1 MKENTNRPRVYD
13 AVLGGQE
20 KAPPGAVVL
29 GGLEGVK
36 RRLANPVIEQ
46 RIAALEEALKYGEA
60 GLELVIWALD
70 DKLWKVRQVAYSL
83 LASRQ
88 EPIVQ
93 EILQDYS
100 HKIDRYDAFVAM
112 ARAGG
117 VSDIDTL
124 MENLE
129 NDRTSAT
136 YKLYHVRLISYD
148 SHTDCTPPRQSCAL
162 SPLPACGE
170 GIKGWGSSG
179 LTSNQADMI
188 LVDFTLGL
196 VDTPQGQDRIRH
208 YLFNGTQIQR
218 NYAALYFK
226 RRGAKNI
233 LKEAVNQGCIDK
245 LQAFSK

>member
-20 KAPPGAVVL
+20 KASPGALVL

-36 RRLANPVIEQ
+36 RRLANPLIEQ
-46 RIAALEEALKYGEA
+46 RIAALEEVLKYGEA

-70 DKLWKVRQVAYSL
+70 DKLWKVRQAAYSL
-83 LASRQ
+83 LASRP

-136 YKLYHVRLISYD
+136 YKL
-148 SHTDCTPPRQSCAL
+148 
-162 SPLPACGE
+162 
-170 GIKGWGSSG
+170 
-179 LTSNQADMI
+179 
-188 LVDFTLGL
+188 VDFTLGL
-196 VDTPQGQDRIRH
+196 VNTPQGEDRIRH

>member
-36 RRLANPVIEQ
+36 RRLVNPVIEQ

-70 DKLWKVRQVAYSL
+70 DKLWKVRQAAYSL

-136 YKLYHVRLISYD
+136 YKL
-148 SHTDCTPPRQSCAL
+148 
-162 SPLPACGE
+162 
-170 GIKGWGSSG
+170 
-179 LTSNQADMI
+179 
-188 LVDFTLGL
+188 VDFTLGL
-196 VDTPQGQDRIRH
+196 VDTSQGQDRIRH

>member
-70 DKLWKVRQVAYSL
+70 DKLWKVRQAAYSL

-93 EILQDYS
+93 EILLDYS

-136 YKLYHVRLISYD
+136 YKL
-148 SHTDCTPPRQSCAL
+148 
-162 SPLPACGE
+162 
-170 GIKGWGSSG
+170 
-179 LTSNQADMI
+179 
-188 LVDFTLGL
+188 VDFTLGL
-196 VDTPQGQDRIRH
+196 VDSPQGQDRIRH

>member
-70 DKLWKVRQVAYSL
+70 DKLWKVRQAAYSL
-83 LASRQ
+83 LASRP

-136 YKLYHVRLISYD
+136 CK
-148 SHTDCTPPRQSCAL
+148 
-162 SPLPACGE
+162 
-170 GIKGWGSSG
+170 
-179 LTSNQADMI
+179 

-226 RRGAKNI
+226 RRGAKKI

>member
-1 MKENTNRPRVYD
+1 MKENSNRPTVYD

-70 DKLWKVRQVAYSL
+70 DKLWKVRQAAYSL
-83 LASRQ
+83 LASRP

-136 YKLYHVRLISYD
+136 CK
-148 SHTDCTPPRQSCAL
+148 
-162 SPLPACGE
+162 
-170 GIKGWGSSG
+170 
-179 LTSNQADMI
+179 
-188 LVDFTLGL
+188 LVDFTLSL

-226 RRGAKNI
+226 RRGAKKI

>member
-1 MKENTNRPRVYD
+1 MSKNSNRPTVYD

-36 RRLANPVIEQ
+36 RRLANPVVEQ

-70 DKLWKVRQVAYSL
+70 DKLWKVRQAAYSL

-88 EPIVQ
+88 EPLVQ
-93 EILQDYS
+93 QVLQEYNNKS
-100 HKIDRYDAFVAM
+100 DRYDTFVAM

-124 MENLE
+124 MDNLE

-136 YKLYHVRLISYD
+136 CK
-148 SHTDCTPPRQSCAL
+148 
-162 SPLPACGE
+162 
-170 GIKGWGSSG
+170 
-179 LTSNQADMI
+179 
-188 LVDFTLGL
+188 LVDYTLGL
-196 VDTPQGQDRIRH
+196 VNTHQGKDQIRH

-226 RRGAKNI
+226 RRGAKDI
-233 LKEAVNQGCIDK
+233 LIEAVQQGCIDRV
-245 LQAFSK
+245 QAFSK

>member
-70 DKLWKVRQVAYSL
+70 DKLWKVRQAAYSL

-136 YKLYHVRLISYD
+136 YK
-148 SHTDCTPPRQSCAL
+148 
-162 SPLPACGE
+162 
-170 GIKGWGSSG
+170 
-179 LTSNQADMI
+179 

>member
-20 KAPPGAVVL
+20 KAPPGALVL

-70 DKLWKVRQVAYSL
+70 DKLWKVRQAAYSL
-83 LASRQ
+83 LASRP

-136 YKLYHVRLISYD
+136 YKL
-148 SHTDCTPPRQSCAL
+148 
-162 SPLPACGE
+162 
-170 GIKGWGSSG
+170 
-179 LTSNQADMI
+179 
-188 LVDFTLGL
+188 VDFTLGL
-196 VDTPQGQDRIRH
+196 VDTSHGQDRIRH

>member
-13 AVLGGQE
+13 AVLGSQE

-36 RRLANPVIEQ
+36 RRLAHPVIEQ

-70 DKLWKVRQVAYSL
+70 DKLWKVRQAAYSL

-136 YKLYHVRLISYD
+136 YKL
-148 SHTDCTPPRQSCAL
+148 
-162 SPLPACGE
+162 
-170 GIKGWGSSG
+170 
-179 LTSNQADMI
+179 
-188 LVDFTLGL
+188 VDFTLGL
-196 VDTPQGQDRIRH
+196 VDSPQGQDRIRH

-226 RRGAKNI
+226 RRKAKNI

>member
-1 MKENTNRPRVYD
+1 MSKNSNRPTVYD

-36 RRLANPVIEQ
+36 RRLANPVVEQ

-70 DKLWKVRQVAYSL
+70 DKLWKVRQAAYSL

-93 EILQDYS
+93 EILQEYAN
-100 HKIDRYDAFVAM
+100 KIDRYDAFVAM

-117 VSDIDTL
+117 VSDVDTL
-124 MENLE
+124 MDNLE
-129 NDRTSAT
+129 YDRNSAT
-136 YKLYHVRLISYD
+136 YK
-148 SHTDCTPPRQSCAL
+148 
-162 SPLPACGE
+162 
-170 GIKGWGSSG
+170 
-179 LTSNQADMI
+179 

-196 VDTPQGQDRIRH
+196 VDTSQGQDRIRH
-208 YLFNGTQIQR
+208 YLFNGTQLQR

-226 RRGAKNI
+226 RKGAKDI
-233 LKEAVNQGCIDK
+233 LIEAVQQGCIDRV
-245 LQAFSK
+245 QAFSK

>member
-13 AVLGGQE
+13 AVLGGQK
-20 KAPPGAVVL
+20 KAPPGALVL

-83 LASRQ
+83 LASRP

-136 YKLYHVRLISYD
+136 YKL
-148 SHTDCTPPRQSCAL
+148 
-162 SPLPACGE
+162 
-170 GIKGWGSSG
+170 
-179 LTSNQADMI
+179 
-188 LVDFTLGL
+188 VDFTLGL
-196 VDTPQGQDRIRH
+196 VDTSQGQDRIRH

>member
-20 KAPPGAVVL
+20 KAPPGALVL

-36 RRLANPVIEQ
+36 RRLANPLIEQ

-70 DKLWKVRQVAYSL
+70 DKLWKVRQAAYSL
-83 LASRQ
+83 LASRP

-129 NDRTSAT
+129 NERTSAT
-136 YKLYHVRLISYD
+136 YK
-148 SHTDCTPPRQSCAL
+148 
-162 SPLPACGE
+162 
-170 GIKGWGSSG
+170 
-179 LTSNQADMI
+179 

-196 VDTPQGQDRIRH
+196 VNTSQSEDRIRH

-233 LKEAVNQGCIDK
+233 LKEAVKQGCIDK

>member
-1 MKENTNRPRVYD
+1 MAKNPNQPKEYD

-70 DKLWKVRQVAYSL
+70 DKLWKVRQAAYSL
-83 LASRQ
+83 LVSRP
-88 EPIVQ
+88 EPLVQ
-93 EILQDYS
+93 EILQEYS

-112 ARAGG
+112 ARTGG
-117 VSDIDTL
+117 VADVDTL
-124 MENLE
+124 MDNLE
-129 NDRTSAT
+129 SDRNSAT
-136 YKLYHVRLISYD
+136 CK
-148 SHTDCTPPRQSCAL
+148 
-162 SPLPACGE
+162 
-170 GIKGWGSSG
+170 
-179 LTSNQADMI
+179 

-196 VDTPQGQDRIRH
+196 VDTHEGKDRIRH

-233 LKEAVNQGCIDK
+233 LREAVNQGCIDK